1 MWEIIGLT
9 FISTTVQVYV
19 GNYRFVL
26 YFYDCPGICGRLS
39 VLPLFLRLSR
49 YMWEIPLFLRL
60 SRYMWEIIGLTFIST
75 TVQVYVGDSR
85 FYLSFY
91 DCRFDLYFY
100 DCPGICGRFSVLPLF
115 LRLSGCMWEII
126 GLTFI
131 STTVQVYV
139 GDYRFDLYF
148 YDCPGICEDYRFDF
162 YDCPGICGGL
172 SV

>member
-1 MWEIIGLT
+1 MWEIIGLS

-19 GNYRFVL
+19 GDYRFDL
-26 YFYDCPGICGRLS
+26 YFYDCPGICGR
-39 VLPLFLRLSR
+39 
-49 YMWEIPLFLRL
+49 
-60 SRYMWEIIGLTFIST
+60 
-75 TVQVYVGDSR
+75 
-85 FYLSFY
+85 
-91 DCRFDLYFY
+91 DLYFY

-148 YDCPGICEDYRFDF
+148 YDCPGICERLSFDLYF
-162 YDCPGICGGL
+162 YDCPGICERL

>member
-19 GNYRFVL
+19 GDYRFYL

-49 YMWEIPLFLRL
+49 Y
-60 SRYMWEIIGLTFIST
+60 
-75 TVQVYVGDSR
+75 
-85 FYLSFY
+85 
-91 DCRFDLYFY
+91 
-100 DCPGICGRFSVLPLF
+100 
-115 LRLSGCMWEII
+115 MWEII

-148 YDCPGICEDYRFDF
+148 YDCPGICGRFSVLPLF
-162 YDCPGICGGL
+162 LSGVCG

>member
-1 MWEIIGLT
+1 MGDYRFDLYFYDCPGICVEIIGLT

-19 GNYRFVL
+19 RDY
-26 YFYDCPGICGRLS
+26 
-39 VLPLFLRLSR
+39 
-49 YMWEIPLFLRL
+49 
-60 SRYMWEIIGLTFIST
+60 
-75 TVQVYVGDSR
+75 
-85 FYLSFY
+85 
-91 DCRFDLYFY
+91 RFDLYFY

-115 LRLSGCMWEII
+115 GEIPGICGRLSVLPLFLRLSRYMWEII

-148 YDCPGICEDYRFDF
+148 YDCPGICGR
-162 YDCPGICGGL
+162 L